1 MKDDFYRTPFWVS
14 QPKTNYLWVM
24 LVRIKKNPSGVVSI
38 LIIDKCKRGLPSSK
52 NYWKSE
58 STKSLHEEV
67 SEQRKVQKVY
77 LKSFHKCIE
86 FRRMLNKCH
95 SLRSFIVILYYLL

>member
-67 SEQRKVQKVY
+67 SEQRKMKKVHMMSFPSNGKY
-77 LKSFHKCIE
+77 KKST
-86 FRRMLNKCH
+86 
-95 SLRSFIVILYYLL
+95 

>member
-38 LIIDKCKRGLPSSK
+38 LIIDKSK
-52 NYWKSE
+52 ETYR
-58 STKSLHEEV
+58 EV
-67 SEQRKVQKVY
+67 RDY
-77 LKSFHKCIE
+77 
-86 FRRMLNKCH
+86 
-95 SLRSFIVILYYLL
+95 